1 MENIGKLGFI
11 NYKMVIKRL
20 QGGNAIK
27 IYITSYYR
35 NLFGPPPENNFHLD
49 ETCEEDIL

>member
-20 QGGNAIK
+20 QGGNA
-27 IYITSYYR
+27 SYYR